1 MTMMITMMMS
11 DNKRGPQE
19 ARHANRAGGRKG
31 WWIDQELH
39 DALEGAKLAL
49 FPVAAAPAA
58 EGPGSIVRTYQC
70 PECNYRCEATL
81 APEDYDAPPPE
92 CPACR
97 ERQRR
102 QDADIYMDHRE
113 GAAEPNQR
121 SAVNGLGRIVRTY
134 QCPKCNYWVEVMFAA
149 GDLAPLPPKCPKCRQ
164 MRQAADVQTDR
175 REASAE
181 PNQRSTGKTPVI
193 ALVTGERLARK
204 SPQYDRVMT
213 EMRAKVEAGEL
224 NVDDLHRNKLALA
237 SQFNCGATTAYEVG
251 RALQEELKASRSQS
265 PSVAPQSRDQE
276 RPEKYSD

>member
-1 MTMMITMMMS
+1 
-11 DNKRGPQE
+11 
-19 ARHANRAGGRKG
+19 
-31 WWIDQELH
+31 
-39 DALEGAKLAL
+39 
-49 FPVAAAPAA
+49 
-58 EGPGSIVRTYQC
+58 
-70 PECNYRCEATL
+70 
-81 APEDYDAPPPE
+81 
-92 CPACR
+92 
-97 ERQRR
+97 
-102 QDADIYMDHRE
+102 MDHRE

-251 RALQEELKASRSQS
+251 RALQEELKASRSQ
-265 PSVAPQSRDQE
+265 
-276 RPEKYSD
+276 